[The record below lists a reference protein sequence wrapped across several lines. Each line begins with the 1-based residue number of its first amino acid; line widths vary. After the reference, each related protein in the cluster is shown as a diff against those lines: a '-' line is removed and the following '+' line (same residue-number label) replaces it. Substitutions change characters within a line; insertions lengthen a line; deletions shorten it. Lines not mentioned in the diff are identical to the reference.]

1 MSESPIQSI
10 LVVDDEEAIRQTLQY
25 RLQHLGYEVEG
36 VGDVQRA
43 IERVQLNEYGAILL
57 DVRMPSGSGLDLIAP
72 IRRLSA
78 DTQIIVMSGYAT
90 FDMVVQAMKL
100 GAVDFITKPFDPE
113 RLSVTVRNAFEC
125 RRLITENASLRK
137 AIEYRHPEIL
147 IGISPAIME
156 LHCLIG
162 KIAETD
168 STVLISGESGTGKEL
183 VALALHHQN
192 RSRSGPF
199 VPVSCGAIPEGLLES
214 EFFGHEKG
222 AFTGAIASRTGRFE
236 LANKGTIFLDE
247 VGELSLNLQVKL
259 LRVLQERVF
268 ERVGSAK
275 TRAVDVRV
283 ISATNRDLEQ
293 EVEEGRFRE
302 DLYYRLNVIP
312 ITIPPLRARLEDI
325 QLLVRHFLDRLNRM
339 NKGMISGVTPEA
351 LGLLQAYHWP
361 GNVRELENFI
371 ERVVALKESG
381 EIDVKDLPM
390 SMRQSKKSEGP
401 AAAID
406 FPPQGIDLPCLID
419 ALEHNLITQALTLSH
434 GVKSRAA
441 ELLGLN
447 RTTLVEKLRRGNQP
461 VR

>member
-1 MSESPIQSI
+1 
-10 LVVDDEEAIRQTLQY
+10 
-25 RLQHLGYEVEG
+25 
-36 VGDVQRA
+36 
-43 IERVQLNEYGAILL
+43 
-57 DVRMPSGSGLDLIAP
+57 MPRSTWWFK
-72 IRRLSA
+72 R
-78 DTQIIVMSGYAT
+78 
-90 FDMVVQAMKL
+90 
-100 GAVDFITKPFDPE
+100 DPE
-113 RLSVTVRNAFEC
+113 RLGVAVRNAFEC
-125 RRLITENASLRK
+125 RRLTAENASLRK

>member
-1 MSESPIQSI
+1 MSASPIQSI
-10 LVVDDEEAIRQTLQY
+10 LIVDDEEAIRQTLQY
-25 RLQHLGYEVEG
+25 RLQHLGYEVEA

-43 IERVQLNEYGAILL
+43 IERVQLNEYGAILI
-57 DVRMPSGSGLDLIAP
+57 DVRLPGGNGLDLIAP

-113 RLSVTVRNAFEC
+113 RLNVTVRNAFEC
-125 RRLITENASLRK
+125 RRLTAENASLRQ

-147 IGISPAIME
+147 IGISAAIME
-156 LHCLIG
+156 LHSLIG

-199 VPVSCGAIPEGLLES
+199 IPVSCGAIPEGLLES

-222 AFTGAIASRTGRFE
+222 AFTGAVACRIGRFE

-268 ERVGSAK
+268 ERVGGSK

-283 ISATNRDLEQ
+283 ISATNLDLEQ
-293 EVEEGRFRE
+293 AVEEGRFRE

-312 ITIPPLRARLEDI
+312 ITIPPLRARPEDI
-325 QLLVRHFLDRLNRM
+325 PLLVRHFLDRLNRM
-339 NKGMISGVTPEA
+339 NKGKISGVTPEA

-381 EIDVKDLPM
+381 EIDAKDLPLA
-390 SMRQSKKSEGP
+390 MRQTKKSGGP
-401 AAAID
+401 AMAIE
-406 FPPQGIDLPCLID
+406 FPPQGVDLPCLID
-419 ALEHNLITQALTLSH
+419 ELEHNLISQALTLSH

-447 RTTLVEKLRRGNQP
+447 RSTLVEKLRRG
-461 VR
+461 